1 MDSGGGRPLSVWRAV
16 AVAALLTLVVVVA
29 VVGGVVAVVN
39 PSALSVS
46 TYLRDLTI
54 IAAALALGLGGV
66 RLPA

>member
-16 AVAALLTLVVVVA
+16 AVTALLTLVVVVA

-66 RLPA
+66 RVTV